1 MPLKPLQNLTQPLAH
16 SATATYRTWAE
27 IDLGAIKHNIRA
39 LQKHFGSQ
47 TKIMAVV
54 KANAYGLGGVPVAR
68 AALEAGAAA
77 LAVSSCEEGVALREA
92 GLTGQILVMG
102 YVPVE
107 CAEAAVEAN
116 LTITVNNAA
125 LAQALSWAVRRA
137 RSYRH
142 TPLSVQLKLDTGLH
156 RYGLEPQ
163 EALELARL
171 ISTLPGLWLQ
181 GLYTH
186 FATSDEPEP
195 DFVFEQMRRFEATR
209 TLLAAHGFHFPQE
222 HLANSASA
230 IDLPATRRGMV
241 RPGLS
246 LFGYYPSE
254 QSRLH
259 GPHLKPCLTLKSV
272 IARLSRLEPGEGV
285 GYNRTYIAETPREL
299 ALVPFGYADGYRRAL
314 SNKGEVLINGQR
326 ARVLGRV
333 MMDQF
338 VVDVTDHNGLT
349 EGDEVVLIGRQG
361 EAEITLE
368 EIAAACDTIPWE
380 ILTGLGSRVRR
391 LYRDG
396 DNMFSDE

>member
-16 SATATYRTWAE
+16 PAIATYRTWAE
-27 IDLGAIKHNIRA
+27 IDLGAIRHNIRA
-39 LQKHFGSQ
+39 LQKHFGLQ

-54 KANAYGLGGVPVAR
+54 KANAYGLGAVPVAR

-125 LAQALSWAVRRA
+125 LAQALAWAVRRV
-137 RSYRH
+137 RLHRH
-142 TPLSVQLKLDTGLH
+142 VLPVQLKLDTGLH
-156 RYGLEPQ
+156 RYGLAPE

-186 FATSDEPEP
+186 FATGDEPEP
-195 DFVFEQMRRFEATR
+195 DFVVEQMRRFEATR

-230 IDLPATRRGMV
+230 IDLPATRHGMV

-254 QSRLH
+254 QARLH
-259 GPHLKPCLTLKSV
+259 GPRLKPCLTLKSV
-272 IARLSRLEPGEGV
+272 VARLSRLEPGEGV
-285 GYNRTYIAETPREL
+285 GYNRTYMAETQREL

-314 SNKGEVLINGQR
+314 SNKGEVLIKGQR
-326 ARVLGRV
+326 ARVLGRI

-338 VVDVTDHNGLT
+338 VVDVTNHKGLT

-361 EAEITLE
+361 EAEISLE

-380 ILTGLGSRVRR
+380 ILTGLGPRVRR
-391 LYRDG
+391 LYLARA
-396 DNMFSDE
+396 